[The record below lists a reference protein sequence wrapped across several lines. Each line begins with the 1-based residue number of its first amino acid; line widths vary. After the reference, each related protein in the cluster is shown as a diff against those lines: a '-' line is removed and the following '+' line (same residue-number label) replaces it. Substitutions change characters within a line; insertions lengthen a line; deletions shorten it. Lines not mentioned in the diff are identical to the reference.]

1 MGRTEDRLAE
11 LGLRLPAMPKP
22 LASYVPIVQSGS
34 MVYLSGHIPFQDDM
48 KSLHVGKVGVAGG
61 FTVEQAQGFARTIAL
76 ELMSTL
82 KGHVGELDRVVRIVK
97 IVGFVN
103 CADDFTQQPEVING
117 CSDVLTDIFGA
128 ERGAHARSAV
138 GTNSLPRNV
147 PVEIE
152 MIAELASEAKM

>member
-1 MGRTEDRLAE
+1 MHA
-11 LGLRLPAMPKP
+11 
-22 LASYVPIVQSGS
+22 
-34 MVYLSGHIPFQDDM
+34 
-48 KSLHVGKVGVAGG
+48 
-61 FTVEQAQGFARTIAL
+61 
-76 ELMSTL
+76 
-82 KGHVGELDRVVRIVK
+82 GHVGELDRVVRIVK

-117 CSDVLTDIFGA
+117 CSDVLTDIFGS

-152 MIAELASEAKM
+152 MVAELASEAKM

>member
-1 MGRTEDRLAE
+1 MVRTEARISE
-11 LGLRLPAMPKP
+11 LGLVLPIMPTP
-22 LASYVPIVQSGS
+22 LASYVPIVQSGNLL
-34 MVYLSGHIPFQDDM
+34 YLSGHVPFQEDM
-48 KSLHVGKVGVAGG
+48 KTLHVGKVGVSGG
-61 FTVEQAQGFARTIAL
+61 YTAEQACEIARTIGL
-76 ELMSTL
+76 ELVSTL
-82 KGHVGELDRVVRIVK
+82 KGHVGDLDRIVRIVK

-117 CSDVLTDIFGA
+117 CSNLLGDIFGQ

-152 MIAELASEAKM
+152 MIAEVAPSGLE